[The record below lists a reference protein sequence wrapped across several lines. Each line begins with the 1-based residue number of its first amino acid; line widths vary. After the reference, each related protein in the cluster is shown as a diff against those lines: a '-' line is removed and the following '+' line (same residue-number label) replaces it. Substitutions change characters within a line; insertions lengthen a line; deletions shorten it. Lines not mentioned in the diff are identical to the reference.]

1 MGKIMLIGNG
11 QVLEFESAE
20 EMQKYV
26 KENNITDI
34 QIAMPTY
41 KPELPPTIEE
51 FYDKMNYTPSVA
63 RMAPMSGQDRRR
75 ERRAKERQ
83 NKKR

>member
-1 MGKIMLIGNG
+1 MLLGNG

-34 QIAMPTY
+34 QIATTPIVPPAAY
-41 KPELPPTIEE
+41 GLPPTLEE
-51 FYDKMNYTPSVA
+51 FYDKLNYTPSVA
-63 RMAPMSGQDRRR
+63 RMAPMSGQERRR
-75 ERRAKERQ
+75 DRRAKERQ